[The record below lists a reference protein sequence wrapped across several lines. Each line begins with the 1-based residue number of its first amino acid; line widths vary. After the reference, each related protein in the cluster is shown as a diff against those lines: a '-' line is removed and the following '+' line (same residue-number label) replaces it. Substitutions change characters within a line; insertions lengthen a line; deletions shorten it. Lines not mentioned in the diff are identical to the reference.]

1 MDVRISTLL
10 REIASKEAVSLRP
23 RGACMAPVLRESE
36 AVPVRARRVYLP
48 GDVVV
53 FRTPAGDLA
62 MHRVLGFRPT
72 GLVTKGDACDVHDAP
87 VRAEDIIGAADVS
100 VSMRDRGRALAS
112 LAQILWRRLRR

>member
-1 MDVRISTLL
+1 MAPLL
-10 REIASKEAVSLRP
+10 RE
-23 RGACMAPVLRESE
+23 GE

-62 MHRVLGFRPT
+62 MHRVLGFRLA

-87 VRAEDIIGAADVS
+87 VPPQDIIGAAGVR
-100 VSMRDRGRALAS
+100 VRMRDRGRALAS
-112 LAQILWRRLRR
+112 LARIIWRRLGR